1 MKPQKFTREERLIFA
16 KEFSEKIK
24 SKFKEKLLAVGIYGS
39 VAREEDQPY
48 SDLEMLV
55 ILKGL
60 HHEKTIEGIY
70 RDLKYEINLCT
81 KERIKKKIH
90 TIDIDWPISVGQ
102 YLKILPLHDPQ
113 SVFDYFVKEYE
124 RVIKKSFKPYIA
136 EVFSCDL
143 FDLFCKFFN
152 AKERKNYQS
161 MRFLIF
167 VLCDKMSKFLG
178 LLNKQYYHSVAE
190 RPQDAM
196 KMPINFPSFIE
207 LMKKITAGK
216 IENTKELS
224 ILIEKVYREITLY
237 LEEEG
242 IQYQK
247 EKFSI

>member
-24 SKFKEKLLAVGIYGS
+24 SKFKENLLAVSIYGS

-55 ILKGL
+55 ILKRL
-60 HHEKTIEGIY
+60 RPEKTIEGIY
-70 RDLKYEINLCT
+70 KGLKYEINLCT
-81 KERIKKKIH
+81 KERIKKNIY
-90 TIDIDWPISVGQ
+90 TIDIDWPIIVGQ
-102 YLKILPLHDPQ
+102 YLKILPLYDPQ
-113 SVFDYFVKEYE
+113 NVFDYFVKEY
-124 RVIKKSFKPYIA
+124 KKVVKRTFKLYIA

-152 AKERKNYQS
+152 ARERKNYQT

-167 VLCDKMSKFLG
+167 VLCDKVSKFLG
-178 LLNKQYYHSVAE
+178 LINKQYYHSLAE
-190 RPQDAM
+190 RPQDAI
-196 KMPINFPSFIE
+196 KTPINFPSFIE
-207 LMKKITAGK
+207 LMKKIMSGK
-216 IENTKELS
+216 IEDTKELS
-224 ILIEKVYREITLY
+224 MLIEKLYQEITLY

-247 EKFSI
+247 EKLSI